1 MASIKEIKEICH
13 SVKLKRSVTENKI
26 KRSYDFHRNLAVY
39 ITFFFLNFMPKIT
52 PNQISLLMVLF
63 GFTVVF
69 MLISIKIPLTLA
81 GVLII
86 YISFLL
92 DKVDGDIA
100 RYRKIFSLY
109 GKYLDEIYHLFPQTL
124 IYLAVGI
131 HEYIQNNHMLF
142 LVLSFICYFSSIAN
156 RISPKFVLM
165 LLQRGTEKNNNPN
178 IQKEKTVYKNTL
190 LRELINNFLVC
201 IRFDLTLAGIF
212 LYFLLEFMGFNSASK
227 LYIMVFFF
235 IQAFA
240 QIVRLLIIN
249 RSVREKLI

>member
-63 GFTVVF
+63 GFTGVF

-92 DKVDGDIA
+92 DKVDGDIPMCQG
-100 RYRKIFSLY
+100 S
-109 GKYLDEIYHLFPQTL
+109 
-124 IYLAVGI
+124 
-131 HEYIQNNHMLF
+131 
-142 LVLSFICYFSSIAN
+142 C
-156 RISPKFVLM
+156 
-165 LLQRGTEKNNNPN
+165 
-178 IQKEKTVYKNTL
+178 
-190 LRELINNFLVC
+190 
-201 IRFDLTLAGIF
+201 
-212 LYFLLEFMGFNSASK
+212 
-227 LYIMVFFF
+227 
-235 IQAFA
+235 
-240 QIVRLLIIN
+240 RLN
-249 RSVREKLI
+249 

>member
-1 MASIKEIKEICH
+1 
-13 SVKLKRSVTENKI
+13 
-26 KRSYDFHRNLAVY
+26 
-39 ITFFFLNFMPKIT
+39 
-52 PNQISLLMVLF
+52 
-63 GFTVVF
+63 
-69 MLISIKIPLTLA
+69 
-81 GVLII
+81 
-86 YISFLL
+86 
-92 DKVDGDIA
+92 
-100 RYRKIFSLY
+100 
-109 GKYLDEIYHLFPQTL
+109 
-124 IYLAVGI
+124 
-131 HEYIQNNHMLF
+131 
-142 LVLSFICYFSSIAN
+142 
-156 RISPKFVLM
+156 M